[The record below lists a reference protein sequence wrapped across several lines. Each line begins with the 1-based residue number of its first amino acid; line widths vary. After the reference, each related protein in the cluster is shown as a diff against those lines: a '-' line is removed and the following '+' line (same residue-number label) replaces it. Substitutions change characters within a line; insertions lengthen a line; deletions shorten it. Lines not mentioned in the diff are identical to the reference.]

1 MLEKRR
7 RVPASIITAAL
18 LVPGAAA
25 RAAPLAVYGGPT
37 YDGATD
43 TGYSWAGTY
52 PDHIRYPNV
61 PGRAVNDAG
70 TAVGYAWKF
79 DLGAQMGTR
88 AIRWDASGTPATELG
103 NLATGFPG
111 EMRVEVHAIN
121 DAGVAAGYATKRE
134 GDDIKGLRAVR
145 WDASG
150 TAATE
155 LDALG
160 TDSHG
165 DTQSRAYAINGAGT
179 TVGYAITYE
188 AGEALG
194 DRAVRWDASGTA
206 ATQLGDLGTLPW
218 GTGESCAYA
227 INDSGTA
234 VGYAMKYGDRLPQG
248 YRAVRWDA
256 SGTAATELGGL
267 GLSASGYSGARA
279 LAINDAGT
287 AVGFARKYDGGASKG
302 NRAVRWD
309 ASGTAAT
316 ELGNLGTAGSGVAET
331 YACDINASGTVI
343 GFAEKHDGNSMRG
356 YRAVRWDASGTAA
369 TELGHLGTDRRGFAA
384 AYAWAINDS
393 GTAVGTAVKY
403 EDSGRELGL
412 RAVCWDADG
421 AAVDLNTLI
430 DPNGGWLLTK
440 ASSISNTGWI
450 AGVGAF
456 DPDGAGGL
464 DAYDRLFLVRVPEP
478 ASMWLLVV
486 GALAGTRRRRR
497 VA

>member
-134 GDDIKGLRAVR
+134 GDDIKGL
-145 WDASG
+145 
-150 TAATE
+150 
-155 LDALG
+155 
-160 TDSHG
+160 
-165 DTQSRAYAINGAGT
+165 
-179 TVGYAITYE
+179 
-188 AGEALG
+188 
-194 DRAVRWDASGTA
+194 
-206 ATQLGDLGTLPW
+206 
-218 GTGESCAYA
+218 
-227 INDSGTA
+227 
-234 VGYAMKYGDRLPQG
+234 
-248 YRAVRWDA
+248 RAVRWDA